1 VKTLIS
7 VVEKIIF
14 IEFFIKHYLRNRK
27 QKTDKMKKIVFIIS
41 VAFLLN
47 SCVVSTAAKVV
58 KGAVNVSYW
67 AVSKAKGKIDE
78 DRIDGTWKVV
88 GVYRGSFED
97 FTKDQNPESN
107 FTSECTNDSF
117 DQIIFNSRK
126 SKFKPVHCS
135 SDKEE
140 WQKYAMEF
148 GKNPITKEKENYIEY
163 NSNNYISVIDVN
175 NKTMVLE
182 GNLMPKLAFSGA
194 KLYLLEKVK

>member
-1 VKTLIS
+1 
-7 VVEKIIF
+7 
-14 IEFFIKHYLRNRK
+14 
-27 QKTDKMKKIVFIIS
+27 MKKIIVLASAIF
-41 VAFLLN
+41 VLH

-58 KGAVNVSYW
+58 KGAVNVSYKAVKGTVNGISW

-78 DRIDGTWKVV
+78 DRVDGTWKVV
-88 GVYRGSFED
+88 GAYKGSFED
-97 FTKDQNPESN
+97 FTNDQNPESS
-107 FTSECTNDSF
+107 FTSDCTEGF
-117 DQIIFNSRK
+117 DQIVFKAKK

-135 SDKEE
+135 SGDED
-140 WQKYAMEF
+140 WVKYSMEF
-148 GKNPITKEKENYIEY
+148 GKNPATKEKENYIEY